1 MTHNFLNGKLSKSQ
15 LNKLKS
21 GTRNCTEATLNLS
34 SNIISSVLMIRLN
47 FPHKLLLAKTQVLR
61 ICKSFY
67 KWFISEFVK

>member
-34 SNIISSVLMIRLN
+34 SNIISSVLMIRQIFLIN
-47 FPHKLLLAKTQVLR
+47 
-61 ICKSFY
+61 Y
-67 KWFISEFVK
+67 Y